1 MRNSQANTNTTFS
14 VGWQKAARKK
24 NIYISAGKERR
35 LAEKMKWKQS
45 RRKVNPNR
53 QPPPTQTSM
62 PMPWSQRSLQR
73 QGHRRALDEIRLAW
87 KAVCVGEGPTK
98 QILLSMWI
106 NVESEH
112 NKISNTLINEP
123 KWEQERVVNIRT
135 HTHTHS
141 HYKRRFTRITH
152 KTHYSQPV
160 L

>member
-1 MRNSQANTNTTFS
+1 MRNSQANTNTTFC

-24 NIYISAGKERR
+24 YIHFSRKRKKTSWKDE
-35 LAEKMKWKQS
+35 MKTVKTKS
-45 RRKVNPNR
+45 EPIP
-53 QPPPTQTSM
+53 PPPTQTSM

-123 KWEQERVVNIRT
+123 KCEQERGGEYSNT
-135 HTHTHS
+135 HPHT

-152 KTHYSQPV
+152 NTHCSQPV